1 MKVLIILKKEI
12 MTLGSTTHNQEGAKE
27 SRRVTNQP
35 GNLFFFKQKVNLFV
49 KGFPSQISPKD
60 SHCSFSTYSFPG
72 VSKSQSG
79 REYSDFHFLGRCY

>member
-35 GNLFFFKQKVNLFV
+35 GNLFF
-49 KGFPSQISPKD
+49 
-60 SHCSFSTYSFPG
+60 
-72 VSKSQSG
+72 
-79 REYSDFHFLGRCY
+79 